1 MDAKIL
7 RNEAAQRFETTVEGV
22 LCVLEYRLRDGVL
35 AIDHVGVPD
44 VVGGRGIAG
53 LLTRTA
59 LDMARREH
67 WRVIPNCAYAAAWIQ
82 RHPEYAD
89 LVDADA

>member
-1 MDAKIL
+1 MDTTIQ
-7 RNEAAQRFETTVEGV
+7 RNEAAQRFETTVEGT

-44 VVGGRGIAG
+44 AISGRGIAAA
-53 LLTRTA
+53 LTKAA
-59 LDMARREH
+59 LDMARLER

-82 RHPEYAD
+82 RHPKYAD
-89 LVDADA
+89 LVDAGV